1 MVPTEWS
8 KGLGPKYGLPIPGSW
23 SVARSSSGPDHEAIG
38 PDRCCGKAIFISS
51 SFAAE

>member
-8 KGLGPKYGLPIPGSW
+8 KGLGPKYGLPIPARGL
-23 SVARSSSGPDHEAIG
+23 ARSSSGPDHEAIG